1 MKIYLPILLSL
12 FLFSGPK
19 EIKQPETT
27 ISINEKPT
35 YTILENIL
43 NSEDFL
49 AGLVSFQ
56 SEYIKCHLTID
67 HQFNYSNPMVNYK
80 ISVTGRIPVHY
91 DESFAVRVNRNNVEN
106 IELVSILSGRGT
118 VKVSGRGSINAG
130 SFQVKK
136 INYDSQINIDING
149 KTRFLNHEGGVI
161 SVMNLALE
169 ENWNGDLNWDIE
181 TSDPENDDLR
191 YDMLKNIVPT
201 KIPDSPHTGRT
212 LEFAEG
218 YLYKDQTFE
227 HVSSIPGMGTFR
239 WRYTIIYNI
248 AEGVAS
254 DRPVLDPI
262 NPEKPAHYVKVK
274 IQNTDV
280 NPDNEQSNYD
290 DNQPKP
296 EDFVKDYEPRLGPPL
311 ESIEWE
317 IVDLDKL

>member
-1 MKIYLPILLSL
+1 MKVYLPILLSL
-12 FLFSGPK
+12 FLFFGPK
-19 EIKQPETT
+19 EIKQPENT

-80 ISVTGRIPVHY
+80 ISVTGRIPFHY

-191 YDMLKNIVPT
+191 YNMLKMIVPT

-212 LEFAEG
+212 LEFVEG
-218 YLYKDQTFE
+218 YLYKDETFE

-248 AEGVAS
+248 AEGAAN

-274 IQNTDV
+274 IQNPDV

-296 EDFVKDYEPRLGPPL
+296 EDFVKNYEPRLGPPL
-311 ESIEWE
+311 ESIIWD
-317 IVDLDKL
+317 IVNLDE